1 MPDLHAMQRGAFL
14 LLVVLFSG
22 LAPAQDPSLVPGLL
36 DALNGPLS
44 DTARAQVLVKL
55 CFNLTLSDPS
65 SARDHGMQGLALAQ
79 GIKHEKSIADAYNN
93 LGWLALAQGRTQ
105 EADSLLQLALERF
118 ERMKAPAF
126 VSVVRSNM
134 GWSAERQGD
143 RVGALRHFRA
153 ALELAEA
160 ARDSG
165 NVAVLLYNIGTTYNK
180 MEEFARARDHFERS
194 LAMEQAWADR
204 PDKQG
209 ICFLGIAN
217 TYRSQGDTSQALRN
231 YANAEQLFER
241 IGDEYH
247 SGLVA
252 ENTGALFETKDPATA
267 VRYYGKALAAYRALN
282 APNDEAY
289 VLLALGN
296 LYRRTGDLHKSEGAL
311 SAGAALARRSGD
323 IQLVMEYEY
332 AMADL
337 AGLQGDG
344 RVASEHFKRFI
355 ALSDSLRNA
364 GTEKELMRLRTEF
377 ETERAEKDNELLR
390 LKDQENTERLRAR
403 NLQLYGSLALA
414 TLALGAVVLVWRNLH
429 QRRKH
434 QVILEGL
441 NTELRDQKARI
452 EEVNGLLRLKVLRTQ
467 MDPHFIHNCL
477 NAIKAL
483 SLAGEHTKAE
493 EYLDGFAR
501 LLRQV
506 LEHSVRDSI
515 TLEEELDFLRNYV
528 KLEGLRMKGAFTWTV
543 EADQQL
549 IDEGMLI
556 PSLLVQPFVENAVWH
571 GLAPKEGAKD
581 LSVRFSIEGDGV
593 RCLIEDNGVGR
604 SVKATTGRSSLGL
617 KLTGERLQLLTQR
630 MEKEGAFVIEDLKD
644 DAGAALGTRVVL
656 KLAGTSA

>member
-1 MPDLHAMQRGAFL
+1 MPDLHAMPRGAFL
-14 LLVVLFSG
+14 LLVMLFSG

-55 CFNLTLSDPS
+55 CFNLTLSDPG

-79 GIKHEKSIADAYNN
+79 RIKHGKSIADAYNN

-143 RVGALRHFRA
+143 RVGALRHFRS

-194 LAMEQAWADR
+194 LAMEQALADR

-209 ICFLGIAN
+209 VCFLGIAN
-217 TYRSQGDTSQALRN
+217 TYRSEGDTAQALRN
-231 YANAEQLFER
+231 YGNAERLFER
-241 IGDEYH
+241 IGDAYH
-247 SGLVA
+247 AALVA
-252 ENTGALFETKDPATA
+252 ENTGALFETKDPAMA
-267 VRYYGKALAAYRALN
+267 VRYYGKALAAYRELN

-289 VLLALGN
+289 VLLALAN
-296 LYRRTGDLHKSEGAL
+296 LYRSKGELSRCEGAL

-323 IQLVMEYEY
+323 MQLIMDYEY

-355 ALSDSLRNA
+355 EMSDSLRNA
-364 GTEKELMRLRTEF
+364 GTENELMRLRTEF

-390 LKDQENTERLRAR
+390 AKDLENTERLRAR

-414 TLALGAVVLVWRNLH
+414 VLALGGIVLVWRNLRQKRQH
-429 QRRKH
+429 AD
-434 QVILEGL
+434 VLEKL
-441 NTELRDQKARI
+441 NAELEDKQARI
-452 EEVNGLLRLKVLRTQ
+452 EEINGLLRMKVLRTQ

-477 NAIKAL
+477 NAIRAL
-483 SLAGEHTKAE
+483 SLKGEHERAE
-493 EYLDGFAR
+493 EYLEGFAR
-501 LLRQV
+501 LLRSV
-506 LEHSVRDSI
+506 LEHSVRDRIS
-515 TLEEELDFLRNYV
+515 LDEEIVFLNDYV
-528 KLEGLRMKGAFTWTV
+528 KLEQLRLGDDFTWSITAD
-543 EADQQL
+543 EAL
-549 IDEGMLI
+549 LDEEPLV
-556 PSLLVQPFVENAVWH
+556 PSLLVQPFVENAIWH
-571 GLAPKEGAKD
+571 GLAPKQGAKRLD
-581 LSVRFSIEGDGV
+581 VHFSSVHGAV
-593 RCLIEDNGVGR
+593 TCTVEDNGVGR
-604 SVKATTGRSSLGL
+604 AAKSATPGRTSLGL
-617 KLTGERLQLLTQR
+617 KLTGERLALLTER
-630 MEKEGAFVIEDLKD
+630 MMSEGAFAIEDLKGED
-644 DAGAALGTRVVL
+644 SAPSGTRVSL
-656 KLAGTSA
+656 TL